1 MGNFPYD
8 AVVFDLDGTLFD
20 AEEGIVSSVR
30 KAMEEMGLVI
40 PQGAELRQVV
50 GPPLRYSFH
59 DLLNVP
65 AERLDEAAERYARIF
80 RSEGMYRYSVYPG
93 IRTLLRVLKENGL
106 YVALASSKPQELC
119 EHILQV
125 YCLRHYFDR
134 VIGETDNHAKLGKPE
149 MIRRALPEHYRRA
162 AMVGDRLYDMEGAKA
177 AGVDGIGAVY
187 GCGSEEELRKAGA
200 DRLVSD
206 ADALRELL
214 CPGVPV
220 PRGFFLSMEGPDG
233 CGKTTQANLLEKSL
247 RQMGFELVRT
257 REPGGCP
264 ISEKIRQI
272 ILDTENAEMC
282 ANCEALLYA
291 ASRAQHV
298 HQVIRPAVEAG
309 KVVLSDRFVDS
320 SVAYQGGGREMGVEM
335 IRQINEPAVDGM
347 LPDATVYL
355 AIDHDTAMKR
365 RLSASRPDRL
375 ELESSAFHGRV
386 QAAYEELIE
395 RDGRRFI
402 VVSGDQPAEEIA
414 RQVLRQVLRRLE
426 PGCEQEGES
435 TWKES

>member
-1 MGNFPYD
+1 MGHFPYD

-20 AEEGIVSSVR
+20 AEEGIVSSVV
-30 KAMEEMGLVI
+30 KAMEEMGLEI
-40 PQGAELRQVV
+40 PQGAQLRQVV

-65 AERLDEAAERYARIF
+65 PERLDEAADRYARIF

-93 IRTLLRVLKENGL
+93 IRTMLRVLKENGI
-106 YVALASSKPQELC
+106 YVALASSKPRDLC
-119 EHILQV
+119 EHILR
-125 YCLRHYFDR
+125 YYGLRHYFDR
-134 VIGETDNHAKLGKPE
+134 VIGETDSHAKLGKPE
-149 MIRRALPEHYRRA
+149 MIRRALPEHYERA
-162 AMVGDRLYDMEGAKA
+162 AMVGDRLYDMEGARI

-187 GCGSEEELRKAGA
+187 GCGSVEELQNAGA
-200 DRLVSD
+200 TLLVND
-206 ADALRELL
+206 ADELRELL
-214 CPGVPV
+214 CPGAAV

-233 CGKTTQANLLEKSL
+233 CGKTTQANLLEQSL
-247 RQMGFELVRT
+247 RQLGFDLVRT

-282 ANCEALLYA
+282 GACEALLYA

-320 SVAYQGGGREMGVEM
+320 SVAYQGGGRAMGVDM

-355 AIDHDTAMKR
+355 AIDHATAMNR
-365 RLSASRPDRL
+365 RLNASRPDRL
-375 ELESSAFHGRV
+375 EMESGAFHGRV
-386 QAAYEELIE
+386 QAAYEELIQ
-395 RDGRRFI
+395 RDRQRFI
-402 VVSGDQPAEEIA
+402 IVSGDQPVEEIA
-414 RQVLRQVLRRLE
+414 RQVLRQVLKRLE
-426 PGCEQEGES
+426 PDCEQEA
-435 TWKES
+435 

>member
-1 MGNFPYD
+1 MGHFPYD

-20 AEEGIVSSVR
+20 AEEGIVSSVV
-30 KAMEEMGLVI
+30 KAMKEMGLEI
-40 PQGAELRQVV
+40 PQGAQLRQVV

-65 AERLDEAAERYARIF
+65 SERLDEAADRYAHIF

-93 IRTLLRVLKENGL
+93 IRTMLRVLKENGI
-106 YVALASSKPQELC
+106 YVALASSKPRDLC
-119 EHILQV
+119 EHILRH
-125 YCLRHYFDR
+125 YGLRHFFDR
-134 VIGETDNHAKLGKPE
+134 VIGETDSHAKLGKPE
-149 MIRRALPEHYRRA
+149 MIRRALPEHYWRA

-177 AGVDGIGAVY
+177 AGADGIGAVY
-187 GCGSEEELRKAGA
+187 GCGSVEELQNAGA
-200 DRLVSD
+200 TLLVSD
-206 ADALRELL
+206 ADELRELL
-214 CPGVPV
+214 CPGAAV
-220 PRGFFLSMEGPDG
+220 PRGFFLSMEGLDG
-233 CGKTTQANLLEKSL
+233 CGKTTQANLLEQSL
-247 RQMGFELVRT
+247 RQLGFDLVRT

-282 ANCEALLYA
+282 GTCEALLYA

-320 SVAYQGGGREMGVEM
+320 SVAYQGGGRAMGVDM

-355 AIDHDTAMKR
+355 AIDHTTAMNR

-375 ELESSAFHGRV
+375 EMESGAFHGRV
-386 QAAYEELIE
+386 QAAYEELIN
-395 RDGRRFI
+395 RDRQRFI
-402 VVSGDQPAEEIA
+402 VVSGDQPVEEIA
-414 RQVLRQVLRRLE
+414 RQVLRQVLKRLE
-426 PGCEQEGES
+426 PDCEQEA
-435 TWKES
+435 

>member
-30 KAMEEMGLVI
+30 KAMEEMGLAI

-93 IRTLLRVLKENGL
+93 IRTLLRVLKENGI
-106 YVALASSKPQELC
+106 YVALASSKPWDLC

-125 YCLRHYFDR
+125 YGLRHYFDR
-134 VIGETDNHAKLGKPE
+134 VIGETDSHAKLGKPE
-149 MIRRALPEHYRRA
+149 MIRRALPEHYGRA

-426 PGCEQEGES
+426 PCCEQEGES

>member
-30 KAMEEMGLVI
+30 KAMEEMGLAI

-177 AGVDGIGAVY
+177 VGVDGIGAVY

>member
-1 MGNFPYD
+1 MGHFPYD

-20 AEEGIVSSVR
+20 AEEGIVSSVV
-30 KAMEEMGLVI
+30 KAMKEMGLEI
-40 PQGAELRQVV
+40 PQGAQLRQVV

-65 AERLDEAAERYARIF
+65 SERLDEAADRYAHIF

-93 IRTLLRVLKENGL
+93 IRTMLRVLKENGI
-106 YVALASSKPQELC
+106 YVALASSKPRDLC
-119 EHILQV
+119 EHILRH
-125 YCLRHYFDR
+125 YGLRHFFDR
-134 VIGETDNHAKLGKPE
+134 VIGETDSHAKLGKPE
-149 MIRRALPEHYRRA
+149 MIRRALPEHYERA

-177 AGVDGIGAVY
+177 AGVDGVGAVY
-187 GCGSEEELRKAGA
+187 GCGSVEELQNAGA
-200 DRLVSD
+200 TLLVSD
-206 ADALRELL
+206 ADELRELL
-214 CPGVPV
+214 CPGAAV

-233 CGKTTQANLLEKSL
+233 CGKTTQANLLEQSL
-247 RQMGFELVRT
+247 RQLGFDLVRT

-282 ANCEALLYA
+282 GTCEALLYA

-320 SVAYQGGGREMGVEM
+320 SVAYQGGGRAMGVDM

-355 AIDHDTAMKR
+355 AIDHDTAMNR

-375 ELESSAFHGRV
+375 EMESGAFHGRV
-386 QAAYEELIE
+386 QAAYEELIN
-395 RDGRRFI
+395 RDRQRFI
-402 VVSGDQPAEEIA
+402 VVSGDQPVEEIA
-414 RQVLRQVLRRLE
+414 RQVLRQVLKRLE
-426 PGCEQEGES
+426 PDCEQEA
-435 TWKES
+435 

>member
-1 MGNFPYD
+1 MGHFPYD

-20 AEEGIVSSVR
+20 AEEGIVSSVV
-30 KAMEEMGLVI
+30 KAMKEMGLEI
-40 PQGAELRQVV
+40 PQGAQLRQVV

-65 AERLDEAAERYARIF
+65 SERLDEAADRYAHIF

-93 IRTLLRVLKENGL
+93 IRTMLRVLKENGI
-106 YVALASSKPQELC
+106 YVALASSKPRDLC
-119 EHILQV
+119 EHILRH
-125 YCLRHYFDR
+125 YGLRHFFDR
-134 VIGETDNHAKLGKPE
+134 VIGETDSHAKLGKPE
-149 MIRRALPEHYRRA
+149 MIRRALPEHYERA

-177 AGVDGIGAVY
+177 AGVDGVGAVY
-187 GCGSEEELRKAGA
+187 GCGSVEELQNAGA
-200 DRLVSD
+200 TLLVND
-206 ADALRELL
+206 ADELRELL
-214 CPGVPV
+214 CPGAAV

-233 CGKTTQANLLEKSL
+233 CGKTTQANLLEQSL
-247 RQMGFELVRT
+247 RQLGFDLVRT

-282 ANCEALLYA
+282 DTCEALLYA

-320 SVAYQGGGREMGVEM
+320 SVAYQGGGRAMGVDM

-355 AIDHDTAMKR
+355 AIDHTTAMNR

-375 ELESSAFHGRV
+375 EMESGAFHGRV
-386 QAAYEELIE
+386 QAAYEELIN
-395 RDGRRFI
+395 RDRQRFI
-402 VVSGDQPAEEIA
+402 VVSGDQPVEEIA
-414 RQVLRQVLRRLE
+414 RQVLRQVLKRLE
-426 PGCEQEGES
+426 PDCEQEA
-435 TWKES
+435 

>member
-1 MGNFPYD
+1 MGHFPYD

-20 AEEGIVSSVR
+20 AEEGIVSSVV
-30 KAMEEMGLVI
+30 KAMKEMGLEI
-40 PQGAELRQVV
+40 PQGAQLRQVV

-65 AERLDEAAERYARIF
+65 SERLDEAADRYAHIF

-93 IRTLLRVLKENGL
+93 IRTMLRVLKENGI
-106 YVALASSKPQELC
+106 YVALASSKPRDLC
-119 EHILQV
+119 EHILRH
-125 YCLRHYFDR
+125 YGLRHFFDR
-134 VIGETDNHAKLGKPE
+134 VIGETDSHAKLGKPE
-149 MIRRALPEHYRRA
+149 MIRRALPEHYWRA

-177 AGVDGIGAVY
+177 AGVDGVGAVY
-187 GCGSEEELRKAGA
+187 GCGSVEELQNAGA
-200 DRLVSD
+200 TLLVSD
-206 ADALRELL
+206 ADELRELL
-214 CPGVPV
+214 CPGAAV

-282 ANCEALLYA
+282 GTCEALLYA

-320 SVAYQGGGREMGVEM
+320 SVAYQGGGRAMGVDM

-375 ELESSAFHGRV
+375 EMESSVFHGRV
-386 QAAYEELIE
+386 QAAYEELIN
-395 RDGRRFI
+395 RDRQRFI
-402 VVSGDQPAEEIA
+402 VVSGDQPVEEIA
-414 RQVLRQVLRRLE
+414 RQVLRQVLKRLE
-426 PGCEQEGES
+426 PDCEQEA
-435 TWKES
+435 

>member
-1 MGNFPYD
+1 MGHFPYD

-20 AEEGIVSSVR
+20 AEEGIVSSVV
-30 KAMEEMGLVI
+30 KAMKEMGLEI
-40 PQGAELRQVV
+40 PQGAQLRQVV

-65 AERLDEAAERYARIF
+65 SERLDEAADRYAHIF

-93 IRTLLRVLKENGL
+93 IRTMLRVLKENGI
-106 YVALASSKPQELC
+106 YVALASSKPRDLC
-119 EHILQV
+119 EHILRH
-125 YCLRHYFDR
+125 YGLRHYFDR
-134 VIGETDNHAKLGKPE
+134 VIGETDSHAKLGKPE
-149 MIRRALPEHYRRA
+149 MIRRALPEHYWRA

-187 GCGSEEELRKAGA
+187 GCGSVEELQNAGA
-200 DRLVSD
+200 TLLVSD
-206 ADALRELL
+206 ADELRELL
-214 CPGVPV
+214 CPGAAV

-233 CGKTTQANLLEKSL
+233 CGKTTQANLLEQSL
-247 RQMGFELVRT
+247 RQLGFELVRT

-282 ANCEALLYA
+282 GTCEALLYA

-320 SVAYQGGGREMGVEM
+320 SVAYQGGGRAMGVDM

-355 AIDHDTAMKR
+355 AIDHTTAMNR

-375 ELESSAFHGRV
+375 EMESSVFHGRV
-386 QAAYEELIE
+386 QAAYEELIN
-395 RDGRRFI
+395 RDRQRFI
-402 VVSGDQPAEEIA
+402 VVSGDQPVEEIA
-414 RQVLRQVLRRLE
+414 RQVLRQVLKRLE
-426 PGCEQEGES
+426 PDCEQEA
-435 TWKES
+435 

>member
-1 MGNFPYD
+1 MGHFPYD

-20 AEEGIVSSVR
+20 AEEGIVSSVV
-30 KAMEEMGLVI
+30 KAMKEMGLEI
-40 PQGAELRQVV
+40 PQGAQLRQVV

-65 AERLDEAAERYARIF
+65 SERLDEAADRYAHIF

-93 IRTLLRVLKENGL
+93 IRTMLRVLKENGI
-106 YVALASSKPQELC
+106 YVALASSKPRDLC
-119 EHILQV
+119 EHILRH
-125 YCLRHYFDR
+125 YGLRHYFDR
-134 VIGETDNHAKLGKPE
+134 VIGETDSHAKLGKPE
-149 MIRRALPEHYRRA
+149 MIRRALPEHYWRA

-187 GCGSEEELRKAGA
+187 GCGSVEELQNAGA
-200 DRLVSD
+200 TLLVSD
-206 ADALRELL
+206 ADELRELL
-214 CPGVPV
+214 CPGAAV

-233 CGKTTQANLLEKSL
+233 CGKTTQANLLEQSL
-247 RQMGFELVRT
+247 RQLGFELVRT

-282 ANCEALLYA
+282 GTCEALLYA

-320 SVAYQGGGREMGVEM
+320 SVAYQGGGRAMGVDM

-355 AIDHDTAMKR
+355 AIDHTTAMNR
-365 RLSASRPDRL
+365 RLNASRPDRL
-375 ELESSAFHGRV
+375 EMESSVFHGRV
-386 QAAYEELIE
+386 QAAYEELIN
-395 RDGRRFI
+395 RDRQRFI
-402 VVSGDQPAEEIA
+402 VVSGDQPVEEIA
-414 RQVLRQVLRRLE
+414 RQVLRQVLKRLE
-426 PGCEQEGES
+426 PDCEQEA
-435 TWKES
+435 

>member
-1 MGNFPYD
+1 MGHFPYD

-20 AEEGIVSSVR
+20 AEEGIVFSVV
-30 KAMEEMGLVI
+30 KAMKEMGLEI
-40 PQGAELRQVV
+40 PQGAQLRQVV

-65 AERLDEAAERYARIF
+65 SERLDEAADRYAHIF

-93 IRTLLRVLKENGL
+93 IRTMLRVLKENGI
-106 YVALASSKPQELC
+106 YVALASSKPRDLC
-119 EHILQV
+119 EHILRH
-125 YCLRHYFDR
+125 YGLRHFFDR
-134 VIGETDNHAKLGKPE
+134 VIGETDSHAKLGKPE
-149 MIRRALPEHYRRA
+149 MIRRALSERCWRA

-177 AGVDGIGAVY
+177 AGVDGVGAVY
-187 GCGSEEELRKAGA
+187 GCGSVEELQNAGA
-200 DRLVSD
+200 TLLVSD
-206 ADALRELL
+206 ADELRELL
-214 CPGVPV
+214 CPGAAV

-233 CGKTTQANLLEKSL
+233 CGKTTQANLLEQSL
-247 RQMGFELVRT
+247 RQLGFDLVRT

-282 ANCEALLYA
+282 GTCEALLYA

-355 AIDHDTAMKR
+355 AIDHTTAMNR

-375 ELESSAFHGRV
+375 EMESGAFHGRV
-386 QAAYEELIE
+386 QAAYEELIN
-395 RDGRRFI
+395 RDRQRFI
-402 VVSGDQPAEEIA
+402 VVSGDQPVEEIA
-414 RQVLRQVLRRLE
+414 RQVLRQVLKRLE
-426 PGCEQEGES
+426 PDCEQEA
-435 TWKES
+435 

>member
-1 MGNFPYD
+1 MGHFPYD

-20 AEEGIVSSVR
+20 AEEGIVSSVV
-30 KAMEEMGLVI
+30 KAMKEMGLEI
-40 PQGAELRQVV
+40 PQGAQLRQVV

-65 AERLDEAAERYARIF
+65 SERLDEAADRYAHIF

-93 IRTLLRVLKENGL
+93 IRTMLRVLKENGI
-106 YVALASSKPQELC
+106 YVALASSKPRDLC
-119 EHILQV
+119 EHILRH
-125 YCLRHYFDR
+125 YGLRHFFDR
-134 VIGETDNHAKLGKPE
+134 VIGETDSHAKLGKPE
-149 MIRRALPEHYRRA
+149 MIRRALPEHYERA

-177 AGVDGIGAVY
+177 AGVDGVGAVY
-187 GCGSEEELRKAGA
+187 GCGSVEELQNAGA
-200 DRLVSD
+200 TLLVSD
-206 ADALRELL
+206 ADELRELL
-214 CPGVPV
+214 CPGAAV

-233 CGKTTQANLLEKSL
+233 CGKTTQANLLEQSL
-247 RQMGFELVRT
+247 RQLGFDLVRT

-282 ANCEALLYA
+282 GTCEALLYA

-320 SVAYQGGGREMGVEM
+320 SVAYQGGGRAMGVDM

-355 AIDHDTAMKR
+355 AIDHTTAMNR

-375 ELESSAFHGRV
+375 ELESGAFHGRV
-386 QAAYEELIE
+386 QAAYEELIN
-395 RDGRRFI
+395 RDRQRFI
-402 VVSGDQPAEEIA
+402 VVSGDQPVEEIA
-414 RQVLRQVLRRLE
+414 RQVLRQVLKRLE
-426 PGCEQEGES
+426 PDCEQEA
-435 TWKES
+435 

>member
-1 MGNFPYD
+1 MGHFPYD

-20 AEEGIVSSVR
+20 AEEGIVSSVV
-30 KAMEEMGLVI
+30 KAMKEMGLEI
-40 PQGAELRQVV
+40 PQGAQLRQVV

-65 AERLDEAAERYARIF
+65 SERLDEAADRYAHIF

-93 IRTLLRVLKENGL
+93 IRTMLRVLKENGI
-106 YVALASSKPQELC
+106 YVALASSKPRDLC
-119 EHILQV
+119 EHILRH
-125 YCLRHYFDR
+125 YGLRHFFDR
-134 VIGETDNHAKLGKPE
+134 VIGETDSHAKLGKPE
-149 MIRRALPEHYRRA
+149 MIRRALPERYWRA

-177 AGVDGIGAVY
+177 AGVDGVGAVY
-187 GCGSEEELRKAGA
+187 GCGSVEELQNAGA
-200 DRLVSD
+200 TLLVSD
-206 ADALRELL
+206 ADELRELL
-214 CPGVPV
+214 CPGAAV

-233 CGKTTQANLLEKSL
+233 CGKTTQANLLEQSL
-247 RQMGFELVRT
+247 RQLGFDLVRT

-282 ANCEALLYA
+282 GTCEALLYA

-320 SVAYQGGGREMGVEM
+320 SVAYQGGGRAMGVDM

-355 AIDHDTAMKR
+355 AIDHTTAMNR

-375 ELESSAFHGRV
+375 EMESGAFHGRV
-386 QAAYEELIE
+386 QAAYEELIN
-395 RDGRRFI
+395 RDRQRFI
-402 VVSGDQPAEEIA
+402 VVSGDQPVEEIA
-414 RQVLRQVLRRLE
+414 RQVLRQVLKRLE
-426 PGCEQEGES
+426 PDCEQEA
-435 TWKES
+435 

>member
-20 AEEGIVSSVR
+20 AEKGIVSSVR

-214 CPGVPV
+214 CPSVPA

-395 RDGRRFI
+395 RDRRRFI
-402 VVSGDQPAEEIA
+402 VVSGDQPVEEIA

>member
-1 MGNFPYD
+1 MGHFPYD

-20 AEEGIVSSVR
+20 AEEGIVSSVV
-30 KAMEEMGLVI
+30 KAMKEMGLEI
-40 PQGAELRQVV
+40 PQGAQLRQVV

-65 AERLDEAAERYARIF
+65 SERLDEAADRYAHIF

-93 IRTLLRVLKENGL
+93 IRTMLRVLKENGI
-106 YVALASSKPQELC
+106 YVALASSKPRDLC
-119 EHILQV
+119 EHILRH
-125 YCLRHYFDR
+125 YGLRHFFDR
-134 VIGETDNHAKLGKPE
+134 VIGETDSHAKLGKPE
-149 MIRRALPEHYRRA
+149 MIRRALPEHYERA

-187 GCGSEEELRKAGA
+187 GCGSVEELQNAGA
-200 DRLVSD
+200 TLLVSD
-206 ADALRELL
+206 ADELRELL
-214 CPGVPV
+214 CPGAAV

-233 CGKTTQANLLEKSL
+233 CGKTTQANLLEQSL
-247 RQMGFELVRT
+247 RQLGFDLVRT

-282 ANCEALLYA
+282 GTCEALLYA

-320 SVAYQGGGREMGVEM
+320 SVAYQGGGRAMGVDM

-355 AIDHDTAMKR
+355 AIDHTTAMNR
-365 RLSASRPDRL
+365 RLNASRPDRL
-375 ELESSAFHGRV
+375 EMESGAFHGRV
-386 QAAYEELIE
+386 QAAYEELID
-395 RDGRRFI
+395 RDRQRFI
-402 VVSGDQPAEEIA
+402 VVSGDQPVEEIA
-414 RQVLRQVLRRLE
+414 RQVLRQVLKRLE
-426 PGCEQEGES
+426 PDCEQEA
-435 TWKES
+435 

>member
-1 MGNFPYD
+1 MGHFPYD

-20 AEEGIVSSVR
+20 AEEGIVSSVV
-30 KAMEEMGLVI
+30 KAMKEMGLEI
-40 PQGAELRQVV
+40 PQGAQLRQVV

-65 AERLDEAAERYARIF
+65 SERLDEAADRYAHIF

-93 IRTLLRVLKENGL
+93 IRTMLRVLKENGI
-106 YVALASSKPQELC
+106 YVALASSKPRDLC
-119 EHILQV
+119 EHILRH
-125 YCLRHYFDR
+125 YGLRHFFDR
-134 VIGETDNHAKLGKPE
+134 VIGETDSHAKLGKPE
-149 MIRRALPEHYRRA
+149 MIRRALPEHYWRA

-177 AGVDGIGAVY
+177 AGVDGVGAVY
-187 GCGSEEELRKAGA
+187 GCGSVEELQNAGA
-200 DRLVSD
+200 TLLVSD
-206 ADALRELL
+206 ADELRELL
-214 CPGVPV
+214 CPGAAV

-233 CGKTTQANLLEKSL
+233 CGKTTQANLLEQSL
-247 RQMGFELVRT
+247 RQLGFDLVRT

-282 ANCEALLYA
+282 GTCEALLYA

-320 SVAYQGGGREMGVEM
+320 SVAYQGGGRAMGVDM

-355 AIDHDTAMKR
+355 AIDHTTAMNR

-375 ELESSAFHGRV
+375 EMESGAFHGRV
-386 QAAYEELIE
+386 QAAYEELIN
-395 RDGRRFI
+395 RDRQRFI
-402 VVSGDQPAEEIA
+402 VVSGDQPVEEIA
-414 RQVLRQVLRRLE
+414 RQVLRQVLKRLE
-426 PGCEQEGES
+426 PDCEQEA
-435 TWKES
+435 

>member
-1 MGNFPYD
+1 MGHFPYD

-20 AEEGIVSSVR
+20 AEEGIVSSVV
-30 KAMEEMGLVI
+30 KAMKEMGLEI
-40 PQGAELRQVV
+40 PQGAQLRQVV

-65 AERLDEAAERYARIF
+65 SERLDEAADRYAHIF

-93 IRTLLRVLKENGL
+93 IRTMLRVLKENGI
-106 YVALASSKPQELC
+106 YVALASSKPRDLC
-119 EHILQV
+119 EHILRH
-125 YCLRHYFDR
+125 YGLRHFFDR
-134 VIGETDNHAKLGKPE
+134 VIGETDSHAKLGKPE
-149 MIRRALPEHYRRA
+149 MIRRALPEHYWRA

-177 AGVDGIGAVY
+177 AGVDGVGAVY
-187 GCGSEEELRKAGA
+187 GCGSVEELQNAGA
-200 DRLVSD
+200 TLLVSD
-206 ADALRELL
+206 ADELRELL
-214 CPGVPV
+214 CPGAAV

-233 CGKTTQANLLEKSL
+233 CGKTTQADLLAKSL
-247 RQMGFELVRT
+247 RQLGFDLVRT

-282 ANCEALLYA
+282 GTCEALLYA

-320 SVAYQGGGREMGVEM
+320 SVAYQGGGRAMGVDM

-355 AIDHDTAMKR
+355 AIDHTTAMNR

-395 RDGRRFI
+395 RDRQRFI
-402 VVSGDQPAEEIA
+402 VVSGDQPVEEIA
-414 RQVLRQVLRRLE
+414 RQVLRQVLKRLE
-426 PGCEQEGES
+426 PDCEQEA
-435 TWKES
+435 

>member
-1 MGNFPYD
+1 MGHFPYD

-20 AEEGIVSSVR
+20 AEEGIVSSVV
-30 KAMEEMGLVI
+30 KAMKEMGLEI
-40 PQGAELRQVV
+40 PQGAQLRQVV

-65 AERLDEAAERYARIF
+65 SERLDEAADRYAHIF

-93 IRTLLRVLKENGL
+93 IRTMLRVLKENGI
-106 YVALASSKPQELC
+106 YVALASSKPRDLC
-119 EHILQV
+119 EHILRH
-125 YCLRHYFDR
+125 YGLRHFFDR
-134 VIGETDNHAKLGKPE
+134 VIGETDSHAKLGKPE
-149 MIRRALPEHYRRA
+149 MIRRALPEHYWRA

-177 AGVDGIGAVY
+177 AGVDGVGAVY
-187 GCGSEEELRKAGA
+187 GCGSVEELQNAGA
-200 DRLVSD
+200 TLLVND
-206 ADALRELL
+206 ADELRELL
-214 CPGVPV
+214 CPGAAV

-233 CGKTTQANLLEKSL
+233 CGKTTQANLLEQSL
-247 RQMGFELVRT
+247 RQLGFDLVRT

-282 ANCEALLYA
+282 GTCEALLYA

-320 SVAYQGGGREMGVEM
+320 SVAYQGGGRAMGVDM

-355 AIDHDTAMKR
+355 AIDHTTAMNR

-375 ELESSAFHGRV
+375 EMESGAFHGRV
-386 QAAYEELIE
+386 QAAYEELIN
-395 RDGRRFI
+395 RDRQRFI
-402 VVSGDQPAEEIA
+402 VVSGDQPVEEIA
-414 RQVLRQVLRRLE
+414 RQVLRQVLKRLE
-426 PGCEQEGES
+426 PDCEQEA
-435 TWKES
+435 

>member
-1 MGNFPYD
+1 MGHFPYD

-20 AEEGIVSSVR
+20 AEEGIVSSVV
-30 KAMEEMGLVI
+30 KAMKEMGLEI
-40 PQGAELRQVV
+40 PQGAQLRQVV

-65 AERLDEAAERYARIF
+65 SERLDEAADRYAHIF

-93 IRTLLRVLKENGL
+93 IRTMLRVLKENGI
-106 YVALASSKPQELC
+106 YVALASSKPRDLC
-119 EHILQV
+119 EHILRH
-125 YCLRHYFDR
+125 YGLRHFFDR
-134 VIGETDNHAKLGKPE
+134 VIGETDSHAKLGKPE
-149 MIRRALPEHYRRA
+149 MIRRALPEHYWRA

-177 AGVDGIGAVY
+177 AGVDGVGAVY
-187 GCGSEEELRKAGA
+187 GCGSVEELRRAGA
-200 DRLVSD
+200 TMLVSD
-206 ADALRELL
+206 ADELRELL
-214 CPGVPV
+214 CPGAAV

-233 CGKTTQANLLEKSL
+233 CGKTTQANLLEQSL
-247 RQMGFELVRT
+247 RQLGFDLVRT

-282 ANCEALLYA
+282 GTCEALLYA

-320 SVAYQGGGREMGVEM
+320 SVAYQGGGRAMGVDM

-355 AIDHDTAMKR
+355 AIDHTTAMNR
-365 RLSASRPDRL
+365 RLNASRPDRL
-375 ELESSAFHGRV
+375 EMESGAFHGRV
-386 QAAYEELIE
+386 QAAYEELID
-395 RDGRRFI
+395 RDRQRFI
-402 VVSGDQPAEEIA
+402 VVSGDQPVEEIA
-414 RQVLRQVLRRLE
+414 RQVLRQVLQRLE
-426 PGCEQEGES
+426 PGFEQEA
-435 TWKES
+435 

>member
-1 MGNFPYD
+1 MGHFPYD

-20 AEEGIVSSVR
+20 AEEGIVSSVV
-30 KAMEEMGLVI
+30 KAMKEMGLEI
-40 PQGAELRQVV
+40 PQGAQLRQVV

-65 AERLDEAAERYARIF
+65 SERLDEAADRYAHIF

-93 IRTLLRVLKENGL
+93 IRTMLRVLKENGI
-106 YVALASSKPQELC
+106 YVALASSKPRDLC
-119 EHILQV
+119 EHILRH
-125 YCLRHYFDR
+125 YGLRHFFDR
-134 VIGETDNHAKLGKPE
+134 VIGETDSHAKLGKPE
-149 MIRRALPEHYRRA
+149 MIRRALPEHYWRA

-177 AGVDGIGAVY
+177 AGVDGVGAVY
-187 GCGSEEELRKAGA
+187 GCGSVEELQNAGA
-200 DRLVSD
+200 TLLVSD
-206 ADALRELL
+206 ADELRELL
-214 CPGVPV
+214 CPGAAV

-282 ANCEALLYA
+282 GTCEALLYA

-320 SVAYQGGGREMGVEM
+320 SVAYQGGGRAMGVDM

-355 AIDHDTAMKR
+355 AIDHTTAMNR
-365 RLSASRPDRL
+365 RLNASRPDRL
-375 ELESSAFHGRV
+375 ELESGAFHGRV

-395 RDGRRFI
+395 RDRRRFI
-402 VVSGDQPAEEIA
+402 VVSGDQPVEEIA
-414 RQVLRQVLRRLE
+414 RQVLRQVLKRLE
-426 PGCEQEGES
+426 PDCEQEA
-435 TWKES
+435 

>member
-1 MGNFPYD
+1 MGHFPYD

-20 AEEGIVSSVR
+20 AEEGIVSSVV
-30 KAMEEMGLVI
+30 KAMKEMGLEI
-40 PQGAELRQVV
+40 PQGAQLRQVV

-65 AERLDEAAERYARIF
+65 SERLDEAADRYAHIF

-93 IRTLLRVLKENGL
+93 IRTMLRVLKENGI
-106 YVALASSKPQELC
+106 YVALASSKPRDLC
-119 EHILQV
+119 EHILRH
-125 YCLRHYFDR
+125 YGLRHFFDR
-134 VIGETDNHAKLGKPE
+134 VIGETDSHAKLGKPE
-149 MIRRALPEHYRRA
+149 MIRRALPEHYWRA

-177 AGVDGIGAVY
+177 AGVDGVGAVY
-187 GCGSEEELRKAGA
+187 GCGSVEELQNAGA
-200 DRLVSD
+200 TLLVSD
-206 ADALRELL
+206 ADELRELL
-214 CPGVPV
+214 CPGAAV

-233 CGKTTQANLLEKSL
+233 CGKTTQANLLEQSL
-247 RQMGFELVRT
+247 RQLGFDLVRT

-282 ANCEALLYA
+282 GTCEALLYA

-320 SVAYQGGGREMGVEM
+320 SVAYQGGGRAMGVDM

-355 AIDHDTAMKR
+355 AIDHTTAMNR

-375 ELESSAFHGRV
+375 ELESGAFHGRV
-386 QAAYEELIE
+386 QAAYEELIN
-395 RDGRRFI
+395 RDRQRFI
-402 VVSGDQPAEEIA
+402 VVSGDQPVEEIA
-414 RQVLRQVLRRLE
+414 RQVLRQVLKRLE
-426 PGCEQEGES
+426 PDCEQEA
-435 TWKES
+435 

>member
-20 AEEGIVSSVR
+20 AEEGIVSSVK
-30 KAMEEMGLVI
+30 KAMEEMELEI
-40 PQGAELRQVV
+40 PHGAQLRQVV

-93 IRTLLRVLKENGL
+93 IRTLLRVLKENGI
-106 YVALASSKPQELC
+106 YVALASSKPWDLC

-125 YCLRHYFDR
+125 YGLRHYFDR
-134 VIGETDNHAKLGKPE
+134 VIGETDSHAKLGKPE
-149 MIRRALPEHYRRA
+149 MIRRALPEHYGRA
-162 AMVGDRLYDMEGAKA
+162 AMVGDRLYDMEGARG

-187 GCGSEEELRKAGA
+187 GCGSVEELQNAGA
-200 DRLVSD
+200 ALLVND
-206 ADALRELL
+206 ADELRELL
-214 CPGVPV
+214 CPGIPV

-247 RQMGFELVRT
+247 RQLGFDLVRT

-282 ANCEALLYA
+282 GTCEALLYA

-355 AIDHDTAMKR
+355 AIDHTTAMTR

-375 ELESSAFHGRV
+375 EMESGAFHGRV
-386 QAAYEELIE
+386 QAAYEELIDQD
-395 RDGRRFI
+395 RQRFI
-402 VVSGDQPAEEIA
+402 VVSGDQPVEEIA
-414 RQVLRQVLRRLE
+414 RQVLRQVLKRLE
-426 PGCEQEGES
+426 PGFEQEA
-435 TWKES
+435 

>member
-1 MGNFPYD
+1 MGHFPYD

-20 AEEGIVSSVR
+20 AEEGIVSSVV
-30 KAMEEMGLVI
+30 KAMKEMGLEI
-40 PQGAELRQVV
+40 PQGAQLRQVV

-65 AERLDEAAERYARIF
+65 SERLDEAADRYAHIF

-93 IRTLLRVLKENGL
+93 IRTMLRVLKENGI
-106 YVALASSKPQELC
+106 YVALASSKPRDLC
-119 EHILQV
+119 EHILRH
-125 YCLRHYFDR
+125 YGLRHYFDR
-134 VIGETDNHAKLGKPE
+134 VIGETDSHAKLGKPE
-149 MIRRALPEHYRRA
+149 MIRWALPERYWRA

-177 AGVDGIGAVY
+177 AGVDGVGAVY
-187 GCGSEEELRKAGA
+187 GCGSVEELQNAGA
-200 DRLVSD
+200 TLLVSD
-206 ADALRELL
+206 ADELRELL
-214 CPGVPV
+214 CPGAAV

-233 CGKTTQANLLEKSL
+233 CGKTTQANLLEQSL
-247 RQMGFELVRT
+247 RQLGFDLVRT

-282 ANCEALLYA
+282 GTCEALLYA

-320 SVAYQGGGREMGVEM
+320 SVAYQGGGRAMGVDM

-347 LPDATVYL
+347 LPDVTVYL
-355 AIDHDTAMKR
+355 AIDHTTAMNR

-375 ELESSAFHGRV
+375 EMESGAFHGRV

-395 RDGRRFI
+395 RDRRRFI
-402 VVSGDQPAEEIA
+402 VVSGDQPVEEIA
-414 RQVLRQVLRRLE
+414 RQVLRQVLKRLE
-426 PGCEQEGES
+426 PDCEQEA
-435 TWKES
+435 

>member
-1 MGNFPYD
+1 MGHFPYD

-20 AEEGIVSSVR
+20 AEEGIVSSVV
-30 KAMEEMGLVI
+30 KAMKEMGLEI
-40 PQGAELRQVV
+40 PQGAQLRQVV

-65 AERLDEAAERYARIF
+65 SERLDEAADRYAHIF

-93 IRTLLRVLKENGL
+93 IRTMLRVLKENGI
-106 YVALASSKPQELC
+106 YVALASSKPRDLC
-119 EHILQV
+119 EHILRH
-125 YCLRHYFDR
+125 YGLRHFFDR
-134 VIGETDNHAKLGKPE
+134 VIGETDSHAKLGKPE
-149 MIRRALPEHYRRA
+149 MIRRALPEHYWRA

-187 GCGSEEELRKAGA
+187 GCGSVEELQNAGA
-200 DRLVSD
+200 TLLVSD
-206 ADALRELL
+206 ADELRELL
-214 CPGVPV
+214 CPGAAV

-282 ANCEALLYA
+282 GTCEALLYA

-320 SVAYQGGGREMGVEM
+320 SVAYQGGGRAMGVDM

-355 AIDHDTAMKR
+355 AIDHTTATNR

-375 ELESSAFHGRV
+375 EMESSVFHGRV
-386 QAAYEELIE
+386 QAAYEELIN
-395 RDGRRFI
+395 RDRQRFI
-402 VVSGDQPAEEIA
+402 VVSGDQPVEEIA
-414 RQVLRQVLRRLE
+414 RQVLRQVLKRLE
-426 PGCEQEGES
+426 PDCEQEA
-435 TWKES
+435 

>member
-1 MGNFPYD
+1 MGHFPYD

-20 AEEGIVSSVR
+20 AEEGIVSSVV
-30 KAMEEMGLVI
+30 KAMKEMGLEI
-40 PQGAELRQVV
+40 PQGAQLRQVV

-65 AERLDEAAERYARIF
+65 SERLDEAADRYAHIF

-93 IRTLLRVLKENGL
+93 IRTMLRVLKENGI
-106 YVALASSKPQELC
+106 YVALASSKPRDLC
-119 EHILQV
+119 EHILRH
-125 YCLRHYFDR
+125 YGLRHFFDR
-134 VIGETDNHAKLGKPE
+134 VIGETDSHAKLGKPE
-149 MIRRALPEHYRRA
+149 MIRRALPERYWRA

-177 AGVDGIGAVY
+177 AGVDGVGAVY
-187 GCGSEEELRKAGA
+187 GCGSVEELQNAGA
-200 DRLVSD
+200 TLLVSD
-206 ADALRELL
+206 ADELRELL
-214 CPGVPV
+214 CPGAAV

-233 CGKTTQANLLEKSL
+233 CGKTTQANLLEQSL
-247 RQMGFELVRT
+247 RQLGFDLVRT

-282 ANCEALLYA
+282 GTCEALLYA

-320 SVAYQGGGREMGVEM
+320 SVAYQGGGRAMGVDM

-355 AIDHDTAMKR
+355 AIDHTTAMNR

-375 ELESSAFHGRV
+375 EMESGAFHGRV

-395 RDGRRFI
+395 RDRQRFI
-402 VVSGDQPAEEIA
+402 VVSGDQPVEEIA
-414 RQVLRQVLRRLE
+414 RQVLRQVLKRLE
-426 PGCEQEGES
+426 PDCEQEA
-435 TWKES
+435 

>member
-30 KAMEEMGLVI
+30 KAMEEMGLAI

-214 CPGVPV
+214 CPGVPA

-355 AIDHDTAMKR
+355 DIDHDTAMKR

-426 PGCEQEGES
+426 PGCEQEGD
-435 TWKES
+435 

>member
-1 MGNFPYD
+1 MGHFPYD

-30 KAMEEMGLVI
+30 KAMEEMGLAI

-93 IRTLLRVLKENGL
+93 IRTMLRVLKENGI
-106 YVALASSKPQELC
+106 YVALASSKPRDLC
-119 EHILQV
+119 EHILRH
-125 YCLRHYFDR
+125 YGLRHFFDR
-134 VIGETDNHAKLGKPE
+134 VIGETDSHAKLGKPE
-149 MIRRALPEHYRRA
+149 MIRRALPEHYWRA

-177 AGVDGIGAVY
+177 AGVDGVGAVY
-187 GCGSEEELRKAGA
+187 GCGSVEELQNAGA
-200 DRLVSD
+200 TLLVSD
-206 ADALRELL
+206 ADELRELL
-214 CPGVPV
+214 CPGAAV

-233 CGKTTQANLLEKSL
+233 CGKTTQANLLEQSL
-247 RQMGFELVRT
+247 RQLGFDLVRT

-282 ANCEALLYA
+282 GTCEALLYA

-320 SVAYQGGGREMGVEM
+320 SVAYQGGGRAMGVDM

-355 AIDHDTAMKR
+355 AIDHTTAMNR
-365 RLSASRPDRL
+365 RLNASRPDRL
-375 ELESSAFHGRV
+375 ELESGAFHGRV
-386 QAAYEELIE
+386 QTAYEELIN
-395 RDGRRFI
+395 RDRQRFI
-402 VVSGDQPAEEIA
+402 VVSGDQPVEEIA
-414 RQVLRQVLRRLE
+414 RQVLRQVLKRLE
-426 PGCEQEGES
+426 PDCEQEA
-435 TWKES
+435 

>member
-1 MGNFPYD
+1 MGHFPYD

-20 AEEGIVSSVR
+20 AEEGIVSSVV
-30 KAMEEMGLVI
+30 KAMKEMGLEI
-40 PQGAELRQVV
+40 PQGAQLRQVV

-65 AERLDEAAERYARIF
+65 SERLDEAADRYAHIF

-93 IRTLLRVLKENGL
+93 IRTMLRVLKENGI
-106 YVALASSKPQELC
+106 YVALASSKPRDLC
-119 EHILQV
+119 EHILRH
-125 YCLRHYFDR
+125 YGLRHFFDR
-134 VIGETDNHAKLGKPE
+134 VIGETDSHAKLGKPE
-149 MIRRALPEHYRRA
+149 MIRRALPEHYERA

-177 AGVDGIGAVY
+177 AGVDGVGAVY
-187 GCGSEEELRKAGA
+187 GCGSVEELQNAGA
-200 DRLVSD
+200 TLLVSD
-206 ADALRELL
+206 ADELRELL
-214 CPGVPV
+214 CPGAAV

-233 CGKTTQANLLEKSL
+233 CGKTTQANLLEQSL
-247 RQMGFELVRT
+247 RQLGFDLVRT

-282 ANCEALLYA
+282 GTCEALLYA

-320 SVAYQGGGREMGVEM
+320 SVAYQGGGRAMGVDM

-355 AIDHDTAMKR
+355 AIDHTTAMNR

-375 ELESSAFHGRV
+375 EMESGAFHGRV
-386 QAAYEELIE
+386 QAAYEELIN
-395 RDGRRFI
+395 RDRQSFI
-402 VVSGDQPAEEIA
+402 VVSGDQPVEEIA
-414 RQVLRQVLRRLE
+414 RQVLRQVLKRLE
-426 PGCEQEGES
+426 PDCEQEA
-435 TWKES
+435 

>member
-214 CPGVPV
+214 CPGVPA

-355 AIDHDTAMKR
+355 AIDHDMAMKR
-365 RLSASRPDRL
+365 RLSSSRPDRL

-395 RDGRRFI
+395 RDRRRFI

-414 RQVLRQVLRRLE
+414 WQVLRQVLRRLE

>member
-1 MGNFPYD
+1 MGHFPYD

-20 AEEGIVSSVR
+20 AEEGIVSSVV
-30 KAMEEMGLVI
+30 KAMKEMGLEI
-40 PQGAELRQVV
+40 PQGAQLRQVV

-65 AERLDEAAERYARIF
+65 SERLDEAADRYAHIF

-93 IRTLLRVLKENGL
+93 IRTMLRVLKENGI
-106 YVALASSKPQELC
+106 YVALASSKPRDLC
-119 EHILQV
+119 EHILRH
-125 YCLRHYFDR
+125 YGLRHFFDR
-134 VIGETDNHAKLGKPE
+134 VIGETDSHAKLGKPE
-149 MIRRALPEHYRRA
+149 MIRRALPEHYERA

-177 AGVDGIGAVY
+177 AGVDGVGAVY
-187 GCGSEEELRKAGA
+187 GCGSVEELQNAGA
-200 DRLVSD
+200 TLLVSD
-206 ADALRELL
+206 ADELRELL
-214 CPGVPV
+214 CPGAAV

-233 CGKTTQANLLEKSL
+233 CGKTTQANLLEQSL
-247 RQMGFELVRT
+247 RQLGFDLVRT

-282 ANCEALLYA
+282 GTCEALLYA

-320 SVAYQGGGREMGVEM
+320 SVAYQGGGRAMGVDM

-355 AIDHDTAMKR
+355 AIDHTTAMNR

-375 ELESSAFHGRV
+375 EMESGAFHGRV
-386 QAAYEELIE
+386 QAAYEELID
-395 RDGRRFI
+395 RDRQRFI
-402 VVSGDQPAEEIA
+402 VVSGDQPVEEIA
-414 RQVLRQVLRRLE
+414 RQVLRQVLKRLE
-426 PGCEQEGES
+426 PVCEQEA
-435 TWKES
+435 

>member
-1 MGNFPYD
+1 MGHFPYD

-20 AEEGIVSSVR
+20 AEEGIVSSVV
-30 KAMEEMGLVI
+30 KAMKEMGLEI
-40 PQGAELRQVV
+40 PQGAQLRQVV

-65 AERLDEAAERYARIF
+65 SERLDEAADRYAHIF

-93 IRTLLRVLKENGL
+93 IRTMLRVLKENGI
-106 YVALASSKPQELC
+106 YVALASSKPRDLC
-119 EHILQV
+119 EHILRP
-125 YCLRHYFDR
+125 YGLRHYFDR
-134 VIGETDNHAKLGKPE
+134 VIGETDSHAKLGKPE
-149 MIRRALPEHYRRA
+149 MIRRALPERYWRA

-177 AGVDGIGAVY
+177 AGVDGVGAVY
-187 GCGSEEELRKAGA
+187 GCGSVEELQNAGA
-200 DRLVSD
+200 TLLVSD
-206 ADALRELL
+206 ADELRELL
-214 CPGVPV
+214 CPGAAV

-233 CGKTTQANLLEKSL
+233 CGKTTQANLLEQSL
-247 RQMGFELVRT
+247 RQLGFDLVRT

-282 ANCEALLYA
+282 GTCEALLYA

-320 SVAYQGGGREMGVEM
+320 SVAYQGGGRAMGVDM

-355 AIDHDTAMKR
+355 AIDHDTAMNR

-375 ELESSAFHGRV
+375 EMESGAFHGRV
-386 QAAYEELIE
+386 QAAYEELIN
-395 RDGRRFI
+395 RDRQRFI
-402 VVSGDQPAEEIA
+402 VVSGDQPVEEIA
-414 RQVLRQVLRRLE
+414 RQVLQQVLKRLE
-426 PGCEQEGES
+426 PDCEQEA
-435 TWKES
+435 

>member
-1 MGNFPYD
+1 MGHFPYD

-20 AEEGIVSSVR
+20 AEEGIVSSVV
-30 KAMEEMGLVI
+30 KAMKEMGLEI
-40 PQGAELRQVV
+40 PQGAQLRQVV

-65 AERLDEAAERYARIF
+65 SERLDEAADRYAHIF

-93 IRTLLRVLKENGL
+93 IRTMLRVLKENGI
-106 YVALASSKPQELC
+106 YVALASSKPRDLC
-119 EHILQV
+119 ERI
-125 YCLRHYFDR
+125 LRHYGLRHFFDR
-134 VIGETDNHAKLGKPE
+134 VIGETDSHAKLGKPE
-149 MIRRALPEHYRRA
+149 MIRRALPEHYERA

-177 AGVDGIGAVY
+177 AGVDGAVY
-187 GCGSEEELRKAGA
+187 GCGSVEELQNAGA
-200 DRLVSD
+200 TLLVND
-206 ADALRELL
+206 ADELRELL
-214 CPGVPV
+214 CPGAAV

-233 CGKTTQANLLEKSL
+233 CGKTTQANLLEQSL
-247 RQMGFELVRT
+247 RQLGFELVRT

-282 ANCEALLYA
+282 GTCEALLYA

-320 SVAYQGGGREMGVEM
+320 SVAYQGGGRAMGVDM

-355 AIDHDTAMKR
+355 AIDHTTAMTR

-375 ELESSAFHGRV
+375 EMESGAFHGRV
-386 QAAYEELIE
+386 QAAYEELIN
-395 RDGRRFI
+395 RDRQRFI
-402 VVSGDQPAEEIA
+402 VVSGDQPVEEIA
-414 RQVLRQVLRRLE
+414 RQVLRQVLKRLE
-426 PGCEQEGES
+426 PDCEQEA
-435 TWKES
+435 

>member
-1 MGNFPYD
+1 MGHFPYD

-20 AEEGIVSSVR
+20 AEEGIVSSVV
-30 KAMEEMGLVI
+30 KAMKEMGLEI
-40 PQGAELRQVV
+40 PQGAQLRQVV

-65 AERLDEAAERYARIF
+65 SERLDEAADRYAHIF

-93 IRTLLRVLKENGL
+93 IRTMLRVLKENGI
-106 YVALASSKPQELC
+106 YVALASSKPRDLC
-119 EHILQV
+119 EHILRH
-125 YCLRHYFDR
+125 YGLRHFFDR
-134 VIGETDNHAKLGKPE
+134 VIGETDSHAKLGKPE
-149 MIRRALPEHYRRA
+149 MIRRALPEHYERA

-177 AGVDGIGAVY
+177 AGVDGVGAVY
-187 GCGSEEELRKAGA
+187 GCGSVEELQNAGA
-200 DRLVSD
+200 TLLVSD
-206 ADALRELL
+206 ADELRELL
-214 CPGVPV
+214 CPGAAV

-282 ANCEALLYA
+282 GTCEALLYA

-320 SVAYQGGGREMGVEM
+320 SVAYQGGGRAMGVDM

-355 AIDHDTAMKR
+355 AIDHTTAMNR

-375 ELESSAFHGRV
+375 EMESGAFRGRV
-386 QAAYEELIE
+386 QAAYEELIN
-395 RDGRRFI
+395 RDRQRFI
-402 VVSGDQPAEEIA
+402 VVSGDQPVEEIA
-414 RQVLRQVLRRLE
+414 RQVLRQVLKRLE
-426 PGCEQEGES
+426 PDCEQEA
-435 TWKES
+435 

>member
-1 MGNFPYD
+1 MRNFPYD

-20 AEEGIVSSVR
+20 AEEGIVSSVV
-30 KAMEEMGLVI
+30 KAMKEMGLEI
-40 PQGAELRQVV
+40 PQGAQLRQVV

-65 AERLDEAAERYARIF
+65 SEQLDEAADRYARIF

-93 IRTLLRVLKENGL
+93 IRTMLRVLKENGI
-106 YVALASSKPQELC
+106 YVALASSKPRDLC
-119 EHILQV
+119 EHILR
-125 YCLRHYFDR
+125 YYGLRHYFDR
-134 VIGETDNHAKLGKPE
+134 VIGETDSHAKLGKPE
-149 MIRRALPEHYRRA
+149 MIRRALPEHYERA
-162 AMVGDRLYDMEGAKA
+162 AMVGDRLYDMEGARI

-187 GCGSEEELRKAGA
+187 GCGSVEELQNAGA
-200 DRLVSD
+200 TLLVND
-206 ADALRELL
+206 ADELRELL
-214 CPGVPV
+214 CPGAAV

-233 CGKTTQANLLEKSL
+233 CGKTTQANLLEQSL
-247 RQMGFELVRT
+247 RQLGFDLVRT

-282 ANCEALLYA
+282 GACEALLYA

-320 SVAYQGGGREMGVEM
+320 SVAYQGGGRAMGVDM

-355 AIDHDTAMKR
+355 AIDHATAMNR
-365 RLSASRPDRL
+365 RLNASRPDRL
-375 ELESSAFHGRV
+375 EMESGAFHGRV
-386 QAAYEELIE
+386 QAAYEELIQ
-395 RDGRRFI
+395 RDRQRFI
-402 VVSGDQPAEEIA
+402 IVSGDQPVEEIA
-414 RQVLRQVLRRLE
+414 RQVLRQVLKRLE
-426 PGCEQEGES
+426 PDCEQEA
-435 TWKES
+435 

>member
-80 RSEGMYRYSVYPG
+80 LSEGMYRYSVYPG

-214 CPGVPV
+214 CPSVPA

-395 RDGRRFI
+395 RDRRRFI

>member
-1 MGNFPYD
+1 MGHFPYD

-20 AEEGIVSSVR
+20 AEEGIVSSVV
-30 KAMEEMGLVI
+30 KAMKEMGLEI
-40 PQGAELRQVV
+40 PQGAQLRQVV

-65 AERLDEAAERYARIF
+65 SERLDEAADRYAHIF

-93 IRTLLRVLKENGL
+93 IRTMLRVLKENGI
-106 YVALASSKPQELC
+106 YVALASSKPHDLC
-119 EHILQV
+119 ERILRH
-125 YCLRHYFDR
+125 YGLRHYFDR
-134 VIGETDNHAKLGKPE
+134 VIGETDSHAKLGKPE
-149 MIRRALPEHYRRA
+149 MIRRALPERYWRA

-177 AGVDGIGAVY
+177 AGVDGVGAVY
-187 GCGSEEELRKAGA
+187 GCGSVEELQNAGA
-200 DRLVSD
+200 TLLVSD
-206 ADALRELL
+206 ADELRELL
-214 CPGVPV
+214 CPGAAV

-233 CGKTTQANLLEKSL
+233 CGKTTQANLLEQSL
-247 RQMGFELVRT
+247 RQLGFDLVRT

-282 ANCEALLYA
+282 GTCEALLYA

-320 SVAYQGGGREMGVEM
+320 SVAYQGGGRAMGVDM

-355 AIDHDTAMKR
+355 AIDHTTAMNR

-375 ELESSAFHGRV
+375 EMESSVFHGRV
-386 QAAYEELIE
+386 QAAYEELIN
-395 RDGRRFI
+395 RDRQRFI
-402 VVSGDQPAEEIA
+402 VVSGDQPVEEIA
-414 RQVLRQVLRRLE
+414 RQVLRQVLKRLE
-426 PGCEQEGES
+426 PDCEQEA
-435 TWKES
+435 

>member
-1 MGNFPYD
+1 MGHFPYD

-20 AEEGIVSSVR
+20 AEEGIVSSVV
-30 KAMEEMGLVI
+30 KAMKEMGLEI
-40 PQGAELRQVV
+40 PQGAQLRQVV

-65 AERLDEAAERYARIF
+65 SERLDEAADRYAHIF

-93 IRTLLRVLKENGL
+93 IRTMLRVLKENGI
-106 YVALASSKPQELC
+106 YVALASSKPRDLC
-119 EHILQV
+119 EHILRH
-125 YCLRHYFDR
+125 YGLRHFFDR
-134 VIGETDNHAKLGKPE
+134 VIGETDSHAKLGKPE
-149 MIRRALPEHYRRA
+149 MIRRALPEHYWRA

-200 DRLVSD
+200 TLLVSD
-206 ADALRELL
+206 ADELRELL
-214 CPGVPV
+214 CPGAAV

-233 CGKTTQANLLEKSL
+233 CGKTTQANLLEQSL
-247 RQMGFELVRT
+247 RQLGFDLVRT

-282 ANCEALLYA
+282 GTCEALLYA

-320 SVAYQGGGREMGVEM
+320 SVAYQGGGRAMGVDM

-355 AIDHDTAMKR
+355 AIDHTTAMNR
-365 RLSASRPDRL
+365 RLNASRPDRL
-375 ELESSAFHGRV
+375 ELESGAFHGRV
-386 QAAYEELIE
+386 QTAYEELID
-395 RDGRRFI
+395 RDRQRFI
-402 VVSGDQPAEEIA
+402 VVSGDQPVEEIA
-414 RQVLRQVLRRLE
+414 RQVLRQVLKRLE
-426 PGCEQEGES
+426 PDCEQEA
-435 TWKES
+435 

>member
-1 MGNFPYD
+1 MGHFPYD

-20 AEEGIVSSVR
+20 AEEGIVSSVV
-30 KAMEEMGLVI
+30 KAMKEMGLEI
-40 PQGAELRQVV
+40 PQGAQLRQVV

-65 AERLDEAAERYARIF
+65 SERLDEAADRYAHIF

-93 IRTLLRVLKENGL
+93 IRTMLRVLKENGI
-106 YVALASSKPQELC
+106 YVALASSKPRDLC
-119 EHILQV
+119 EHILRH
-125 YCLRHYFDR
+125 YGLRHYFDR
-134 VIGETDNHAKLGKPE
+134 VIGETDSHAKLGKPE
-149 MIRRALPEHYRRA
+149 MIRRALPERYWRA

-177 AGVDGIGAVY
+177 AGVDGVGAVY
-187 GCGSEEELRKAGA
+187 GCGSVEELQNAGA
-200 DRLVSD
+200 TLLVSD
-206 ADALRELL
+206 ADELRELL
-214 CPGVPV
+214 CPGAAV

-233 CGKTTQANLLEKSL
+233 CGKTTQANLLEQSL
-247 RQMGFELVRT
+247 RQLGFDLVRT

-282 ANCEALLYA
+282 GTCEALLYA

-395 RDGRRFI
+395 RDRRRFI
-402 VVSGDQPAEEIA
+402 VVSGDQPVEEIA
-414 RQVLRQVLRRLE
+414 RQVLRQVLKRLE
-426 PGCEQEGES
+426 PDCEQEA
-435 TWKES
+435 